1 MRKLI
6 LMWCLALLAGCGN
19 NGGTAPTTPPTG
31 GISYSV
37 EIRRTEF
44 GIPHIKA
51 DNFDGLAYGYGYAFA
66 EDNLCVIADSY
77 VTVNAERSRY
87 FGPDETYVFQGNGLT
102 VNNLRSDFFFR
113 QIMDE
118 GRIEALLAQPP
129 PAGPRPEVKQAV
141 LAYVAGYNRYLR
153 DTGVDKLPDPTC
165 RGKPWV
171 RPITEMDAYRRFYQ
185 LALLASSGV
194 AFDGIFEAQPPALAA
209 PSATSAYSPAQ
220 VTEHLRQGFAEL
232 AIGSNAIAL
241 GKNATANGRGM
252 LLGNPHFPWYG
263 SERFYQIHLTIP
275 GKVNVAGASLF
286 GAPLV
291 LVGHTE
297 SLAWSHTVSTA
308 YRFTPYELTLVPG
321 TPTSYLVDGAPEP
334 MTARAVSVQALTAG
348 GTLETRTRTLYST
361 RYGPMFSSIFNLP
374 IFPWTPARAFALA
387 DANAA
392 NFRYLNHFFEMNQA
406 KTTDEALAVLER
418 NQGIPWVTTLASDR
432 AGKALFADI
441 SAVPNVPDNLAR
453 TCGTELGQATFAGI
467 GLPILDGSRSGCAW
481 AKDADAIQPGT
492 FGPANMPR
500 QFRDDY
506 VLNSNDSY
514 WLSNPE
520 APQTGYARIIGNVNT
535 PRNLRTR
542 IGHIMIREQLAN
554 DGTFTRQQLQDL
566 VFNNRNYSGE
576 IWRDAL
582 VTMCESYPGGN
593 AMSSSGPVSVGGAC
607 DALAGWDL
615 HDDLDSNGAMVFR
628 RFAGRL
634 LGTTSLP
641 QGSQGSQGLDPLIYL
656 TPFNPTDPVN
666 TPGGLNVLSPLVHQ
680 SFGDALQDLKGAGI
694 PMDAPLRGFQFE
706 PRGDEKIPIHGGS
719 GTVGVFNAIN
729 AVWAAG
735 EGYTNIRHGS
745 SYVQVVSFD
754 DSPCPDVRTI
764 LTYSQSTNPA
774 SLHYADQTRLYSN
787 KQWVQPPFCE
797 ADVAAATR
805 TTLSLTE

>member
-361 RYGPMFSSIFNLP
+361 RCSARSSIC
-374 IFPWTPARAFALA
+374 
-387 DANAA
+387 
-392 NFRYLNHFFEMNQA
+392 RY
-406 KTTDEALAVLER
+406 
-418 NQGIPWVTTLASDR
+418 
-432 AGKALFADI
+432 
-441 SAVPNVPDNLAR
+441 
-453 TCGTELGQATFAGI
+453 
-467 GLPILDGSRSGCAW
+467 SR
-481 AKDADAIQPGT
+481 
-492 FGPANMPR
+492 
-500 QFRDDY
+500 
-506 VLNSNDSY
+506 
-514 WLSNPE
+514 
-520 APQTGYARIIGNVNT
+520 
-535 PRNLRTR
+535 
-542 IGHIMIREQLAN
+542 GH
-554 DGTFTRQQLQDL
+554 
-566 VFNNRNYSGE
+566 
-576 IWRDAL
+576 
-582 VTMCESYPGGN
+582 
-593 AMSSSGPVSVGGAC
+593 
-607 DALAGWDL
+607 
-615 HDDLDSNGAMVFR
+615 R
-628 RFAGRL
+628 R
-634 LGTTSLP
+634 
-641 QGSQGSQGLDPLIYL
+641 
-656 TPFNPTDPVN
+656 
-666 TPGGLNVLSPLVHQ
+666 
-680 SFGDALQDLKGAGI
+680 
-694 PMDAPLRGFQFE
+694 APLRWLM
-706 PRGDEKIPIHGGS
+706 PTP
-719 GTVGVFNAIN
+719 
-729 AVWAAG
+729 
-735 EGYTNIRHGS
+735 
-745 SYVQVVSFD
+745 
-754 DSPCPDVRTI
+754 
-764 LTYSQSTNPA
+764 
-774 SLHYADQTRLYSN
+774 QTS
-787 KQWVQPPFCE
+787 
-797 ADVAAATR
+797 ATSIIFSR
-805 TTLSLTE
+805 